1 MPVSRM
7 EGISKLWY
15 IPSIESYIEMRIDE
29 QKLYVTTWMNLTNM
43 MRNNKKGQTQRVL
56 NV

>member
-1 MPVSRM
+1 MPVSRT

-15 IPSIESYIEMRIDE
+15 IPSIESYIEMRINE

-43 MRNNKKGQTQRVL
+43 KRNNKKGQTQRVL